1 MEFLNVPMTVLRR
14 TKRFF
19 KEIRKKIQIK
29 PKIKSLLSANA
40 VFFAIY
46 GCIIGAFSGL
56 PQAMSS
62 AVKLPL
68 LFMLTLIV
76 SFPTLYI
83 INLLQGSRNTI
94 GQYFALILGSTAV
107 TSVLLLGFAPITILF
122 MITSDHYQF
131 FKILNVLLFT
141 FAGFAGM
148 KFFYRGVQ
156 SIEESPQNELLTEGS
171 AAEEKQPQAI
181 DNIDITDAAALDSA
195 GEIDEADEDGKIEV
209 AEDSIRAFL
218 PESRRDEEVYFDD
231 DFDDDY
237 DEDEDQGHVRN
248 KPRYPLTPAQKRAL
262 GRRRTLRVWVMLY
275 GLVGSQL
282 AWVLRPFFG
291 APGEE
296 FEIFRTIDGNFF
308 TNIIDALARIFGF
321 K

>member
-29 PKIKSLLSANA
+29 PKIKSLLAANA

-46 GCIIGAFSGL
+46 GCIIGAFSSL

-156 SIEESPQNELLTEGS
+156 SIEESPQSELLSEGK
-171 AAEEKQPQAI
+171 ADDGQHPQVI
-181 DNIDITDAAALDSA
+181 ENKDVTDAEALESA
-195 GEIDEADEDGKIEV
+195 DDMDNPEDESEIDV
-209 AEDSIRAFL
+209 AEDRIRAFL
-218 PESRRDEEVYFDD
+218 PESRRDEELYFDD
-231 DFDDDY
+231 DFDDD
-237 DEDEDQGHVRN
+237 DDDDEDQGHVRN
-248 KPRYPLTPAQKRAL
+248 KPRYLLTPAQKRAL

>member
-56 PQAMSS
+56 PQALSS

-68 LFMLTLIV
+68 LFLLTLVV

-156 SIEESPQNELLTEGS
+156 TIEESPQHDLLP
-171 AAEEKQPQAI
+171 AADNGEDKKPQLPE
-181 DNIDITDAAALDSA
+181 NIDDTDAPALAGAPAESHEDEIEYDSDVRRLR
-195 GEIDEADEDGKIEV
+195 GIEAHEDDVEV
-209 AEDSIRAFL
+209 FED
-218 PESRRDEEVYFDD
+218 DY
-231 DFDDDY
+231 DDDY
-237 DEDEDQGHVRN
+237 DDEYEEEVNGQQRRKPGH
-248 KPRYPLTPAQKRAL
+248 PLTPTQKRAL
-262 GRRRTLRVWVMLY
+262 ARRRTLRVWVMLY

-291 APGEE
+291 SPGEE